1 MLKCLLKKIKMKI
14 TLKLKIHF
22 SFYNNCLLQ
31 KFENYLIAKSLQ
43 DLKKRSKGWI
53 NRVQMDNSNIH
64 MIYVLLDGVG
74 DLPHPDLDGKTPLE
88 AANTPTLDKIASNGT
103 IGEVISVGKGIA
115 PESDIAVFNMLGYKF
130 EHADYAG
137 RGVIEAIGVGID
149 FKDGDLALRGNYSTL
164 DENEVITDR
173 RAGRHIEKEDADGI
187 AKELEEKIQFS
198 IPDTKIVVAPTIG
211 HRVTVR
217 IRAPSKKLSSR
228 ITNTDPAYSN
238 IGGMGVAKAVGD
250 FLKVEKCLPLEDVED
265 AKITSNLVNEFSEQ
279 SINIMKNSDINKKR
293 KEQNKKQLSCILL
306 RDAGNKYPDVPP
318 INEKHE
324 MKFSCIV
331 DMPVELGIS
340 EVLKMKAFEAGGL
353 TDYEEKAKVAAKAME
368 THNAIYVHLKGPD
381 EFGHDGDAIGK
392 MKNIEEI
399 DQRFFKTLVENIDS
413 SNVAI
418 IISADHSTPCINKGH
433 SDDPVP
439 VVVSADFI
447 KNDGT
452 TRMTEEQAKK
462 GSIGLLQGAEVVTK
476 SLELIRS
483 QIKPNH

>member
-1 MLKCLLKKIKMKI
+1 
-14 TLKLKIHF
+14 
-22 SFYNNCLLQ
+22 
-31 KFENYLIAKSLQ
+31 
-43 DLKKRSKGWI
+43 
-53 NRVQMDNSNIH
+53 MDNSDIH

-130 EHADYAG
+130 KHADYAG
-137 RGVIEAIGVGID
+137 RGVIEAIGIGID

-164 DENEVITDR
+164 NDEDVIIDR
-173 RAGRHIEKEDADGI
+173 RAGRHIEKSDADGI
-187 AKELEEKIQFS
+187 AKEIEEKIKLS
-198 IPDTKIVVAPTIG
+198 SPDVSIVVAPTIG

-217 IRAPSKKLSSR
+217 IRKESQRLSSR

-250 FLKVEKCLPLEDVED
+250 FLKIEKCLPLEDTEESKFT
-265 AKITSNLVNEFSEQ
+265 ANLVNEFSEK
-279 SINIMKNSDINKKR
+279 SIEIMRNSKINKKR
-293 KEQNKKQLSCILL
+293 QEENKKQLSCILL
-306 RDAGNKYPDVPP
+306 RDAGNKYPNVIP
-318 INEKHE
+318 INEKYG
-324 MKFSCIV
+324 MNFSCIV

-353 TDYEEKAKVAAKAME
+353 TDYEEKARVAAKAME
-368 THNAIYVHLKGPD
+368 TQNSIYVHLKGPD

-413 SNVAI
+413 NKVAI

-439 VVVSADFI
+439 ILVSGDFI

-452 TRMTEEQAKK
+452 TRMTEEQARK
-462 GSIGLLQGAEVVTK
+462 GDIGLLQGAEVVSK
-476 SLELIRS
+476 ALELIKS
-483 QIKPNH
+483 QI

>member
-1 MLKCLLKKIKMKI
+1 L
-14 TLKLKIHF
+14 
-22 SFYNNCLLQ
+22 
-31 KFENYLIAKSLQ
+31 
-43 DLKKRSKGWI
+43 
-53 NRVQMDNSNIH
+53 DNSDVH

-88 AANTPTLDKIASNGT
+88 AANTPTLDKIASNGA

-130 EHADYAG
+130 NHTEYVG
-137 RGVIEAIGVGID
+137 RGVIEAIGIGID

-164 DENEVITDR
+164 NEEGVIIDR
-173 RAGRHIEKEDADGI
+173 RAGRQIEKEDAEGI
-187 AKELEEKIQFS
+187 AKEIEEKIKFS
-198 IPDTKIVVAPTIG
+198 HSDASVVVSPTIG

-217 IRAPSKKLSSR
+217 IRVNSQKLSSK

-250 FLKVEKCLPLEDVED
+250 FLKIEKCLPLEGTED
-265 AKITSNLVNEFSEQ
+265 SKFTANLVNEFSEQ
-279 SINIMKNSDINKKR
+279 SIDIMKESKINKKR
-293 KEQNKKQLSCILL
+293 QEQNKKQLSCILL
-306 RDAGNKYPDVPP
+306 RDAGNKYPDVIP
-318 INEKHE
+318 INEKHA

-353 TDYEEKAKVAAKAME
+353 TDYEEKATVAAKAME
-368 THNAIYVHLKGPD
+368 TQNAIYVHLKGPD

-392 MKNIEEI
+392 TKNIEEI

-413 SNVAI
+413 SKVAI

-439 VVVSADFI
+439 VLVSGDFI

-452 TRMTEEQAKK
+452 TRMTEEQAEK
-462 GSIGLLQGAEVVTK
+462 GSIGLLQGAEVVPK
-476 SLELIRS
+476 SLELIKS
-483 QIKPNH
+483 QK